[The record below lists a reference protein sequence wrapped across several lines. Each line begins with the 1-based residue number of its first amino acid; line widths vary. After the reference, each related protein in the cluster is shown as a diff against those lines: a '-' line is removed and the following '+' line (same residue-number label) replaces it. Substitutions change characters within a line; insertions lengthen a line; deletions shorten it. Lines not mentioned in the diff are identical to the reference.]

1 MFIHKILRGEFM
13 EDRYYEND
21 IAKVKISFSNCS
33 KEEQDKVFKNIA
45 DACYNLV
52 LYEYK
57 KGVTKDENK
66 NISKG
71 TTNII

>member
-1 MFIHKILRGEFM
+1 ML
-13 EDRYYEND
+13 EDRYYESD
-21 IAKVKISFSNCS
+21 LAKVRIAFANKT
-33 KEEQDKVFKNIA
+33 KEEQDRVFKNIA

>member
-1 MFIHKILRGEFM
+1 ML
-13 EDRYYEND
+13 EDRYYESD
-21 IAKVKISFSNCS
+21 LAKVRIAFANNT
-33 KEEQDKVFKNIA
+33 KEEQDRVFKNIA

-52 LYEYK
+52 KYESLK
-57 KGVTKDENK
+57 EVAKDENK

>member
-1 MFIHKILRGEFM
+1 ML
-13 EDRYYEND
+13 EDRYYESD
-21 IAKVKISFSNCS
+21 LAKVRIAFANNT

-45 DACYNLV
+45 DACYSLV
-52 LYEYK
+52 KYEYLK
-57 KGVTKDENK
+57 EVAKDENK

>member
-45 DACYNLV
+45 DACYNILKYDY
-52 LYEYK
+52 LNKSYK
-57 KGVTKDENK
+57 NANK
-66 NISKG
+66 RGN
-71 TTNII
+71 TND

>member
-1 MFIHKILRGEFM
+1 ML
-13 EDRYYEND
+13 EDRYYESD
-21 IAKVKISFSNCS
+21 LAKVRIAFANNT
-33 KEEQDKVFKNIA
+33 KEEQDRVFKNIA

-52 LYEYK
+52 KSEYLK
-57 KGVTKDENK
+57 EVAKDENK

>member
-1 MFIHKILRGEFM
+1 M
-13 EDRYYEND
+13 EDRYYESD
-21 IAKVKISFSNCS
+21 IAKVKITFANIT
-33 KEEQDKVFKNIA
+33 KEEQNKVFKDIA

-52 LYEYK
+52 MYEYLK
-57 KGVTKDENK
+57 EVAKDENK

>member
-1 MFIHKILRGEFM
+1 ML
-13 EDRYYEND
+13 EDRYYESD
-21 IAKVKISFSNCS
+21 LAKVRIAFANNT

-52 LYEYK
+52 KYEYLK
-57 KGVTKDENK
+57 EVAKDENK

>member
-1 MFIHKILRGEFM
+1 ML
-13 EDRYYEND
+13 EDRYY
-21 IAKVKISFSNCS
+21 
-33 KEEQDKVFKNIA
+33 EQDKVFKNIA

-52 LYEYK
+52 KYEYLK
-57 KGVTKDENK
+57 EVAKDENK

>member
-1 MFIHKILRGEFM
+1 ML
-13 EDRYYEND
+13 EDRYYESD
-21 IAKVKISFSNCS
+21 LAKVRIAFANNT

-52 LYEYK
+52 KYEYLK
-57 KGVTKDENK
+57 EVDKDENK